1 MSWTGF
7 AVVVTGA
14 LLLWR
19 LVMDYIPLFPLN
31 DLSRKSVM
39 SHSRDWTA
47 HYVPLGLAMLLN
59 MSPFPL
65 AIGVGLVISCLYVV
79 LQAVTCWLPY
89 WTGSSDNQ
97 KERYEQA
104 YGRTHRFLPRIRD
117 HLVPDTQHVI
127 TGVLAVIMVVGTLGH
142 LLAAGGHE
150 PSAASKEALALSGS
164 ASAAEAQKIETAFTQ
179 AGQKPEELLIK
190 AIGEAKTSLDIAINA
205 INHDGI
211 VSAIIDARIRGVY
224 VRVITD
230 RSEAGNAAQ
239 AEKLRSLADS
249 GIPVR
254 ENTRKGL
261 MDLKMSLID
270 DYTAVTGSFNYTV
283 NASTV
288 NDEMLVI
295 VRDSNVVKEWKER
308 FEAMWGDTQNF
319 REWKTAAAKK

>member
-7 AVVVTGA
+7 AVVVTGV

-31 DLSRKSVM
+31 DLSRKSVK
-39 SHSRDWTA
+39 SRSRDWTA

-59 MSPFPL
+59 MSPFPI
-65 AIGVGLVISCLYVV
+65 AIGAGLVIACLYAT

-89 WTGSSDNQ
+89 WTGSTDNQ

-117 HLVPDTQHVI
+117 HLVPDTQHVV
-127 TGVLAVIMVVGTLGH
+127 TGVLAVFMVAGTLGH
-142 LLAAGGHE
+142 LLSAGGR
-150 PSAASKEALALSGS
+150 ASSPAEEALAQSGS
-164 ASAAEAQKIETAFTQ
+164 AAAAEVQGIETAFTQ
-179 AGQKPEELLIK
+179 AGQKPDELLIK
-190 AIGEAKTSLDIAINA
+190 SIAEAKTSLDIAINA

-211 VSAIIDARIRGVY
+211 VSAIIEARIRGVY

-239 AEKLRSLADS
+239 AEKLRSLTDS
-249 GIPVR
+249 GIPVK
-254 ENTRKGL
+254 ENSRKGL

-270 DYTAVTGSFNYTV
+270 DHTAVTGSFNYTV

-295 VRDSNVVKEWKER
+295 VRDSGVVKQWKER

-319 REWKTAAAKK
+319 REWKTAAARK